1 MDKNEK
7 YWPPT
12 HPKQYGI
19 SGSIVLNII
28 PDLGDNVGQ
37 QFEES
42 TNSVVDVA

>member
-1 MDKNEK
+1 MKS
-7 YWPPT
+7 T
-12 HPKQYGI
+12 GHPLIQNNISGI